1 MAQKNTYFVGCL
13 LTASRNSLN
22 KIQFAAVKGKNHKF
36 TLYSRTKNFALPLN
50 PRFMTKV
57 GEYSSLKDCNTRID
71 SARREMRANGISVP
85 GVEFFVLQ

>member
-22 KIQFAAVKGKNHKF
+22 KIQFAAIEGKNHKF

-50 PRFMTKV
+50 PKFMTKV
-57 GEYSSLKDCNTRID
+57 GEYPSIDDCTKRISSAK
-71 SARREMRANGISVP
+71 SEMRTNGISVP
-85 GVEFFVLQ
+85 GVECFVL